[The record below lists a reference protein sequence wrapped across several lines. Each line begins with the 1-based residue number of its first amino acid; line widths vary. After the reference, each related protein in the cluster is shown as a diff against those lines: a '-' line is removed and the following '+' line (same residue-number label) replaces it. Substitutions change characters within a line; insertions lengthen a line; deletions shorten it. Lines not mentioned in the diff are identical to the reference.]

1 MTKRGKVG
9 GQDEAWF
16 SRGSPTLHGGG
27 IKQIEWRSGRLLVY
41 NDINASVYP
50 LSPYP
55 FSLPHHHKRIP
66 PFSIPSRSMALCLL
80 LPCPLVL
87 CFALISRLSV
97 YSFFLLFAS
106 LFFSSSTTT
115 TTTRPSLTLTPPR
128 HSACTNDRQYTHRT
142 LHTHFDA

>member
-50 LSPYP
+50 LP
-55 FSLPHHHKRIP
+55 FSLPLHHKRIP
-66 PFSIPSRSMALCLL
+66 PFSVPSRSMALCLPL
-80 LPCPLVL
+80 LPYPLSPSSSLLVL
-87 CFALISRLSV
+87 CFALISRLPD
-97 YSFFLLFAS
+97 YSFFPS
-106 LFFSSSTTT
+106 LFS
-115 TTTRPSLTLTPPR
+115 RR
-128 HSACTNDRQYTHRT
+128 
-142 LHTHFDA
+142 